1 MWQPTRRRSSISS
14 STSSG
19 VSPNP
24 TIMPDLVVVL
34 LSAICRNTSRLVSY
48 LAALRTRGLIRR
60 TVSMLCEMISGCAS
74 MTCAT
79 SSFLPWKSGIS
90 TSTVVSG
97 LSRLISR
104 MVRTQCDAPKSG
116 RSSRSTEVTTAW
128 ESFIKAMDSATCV
141 GSSASS
147 GKGFPLAVLQNLQ
160 HRVQIFPPIMKVA
173 VPFPQH
179 SPILG
184 QRPLLQMVCR
194 QCDSTMRLVSV

>member
-1 MWQPTRRRSSISS
+1 MAVHGGRSSISS

-24 TIMPDLVVVL
+24 TIMPDLVVIL
-34 LSAICRNTSRLVSY
+34 LSAICRSTSGLFHTWRHCV
-48 LAALRTRGLIRR
+48 RGLMRR

-74 MTCAT
+74 MTCAWVL
-79 SSFLPWKSGIS
+79 SSLESGID
-90 TSTVVSG
+90 TSAVVSG

-116 RSSRSTEVTTAW
+116 RSSRSAGDDCMGEFHQGNGLCMCRLIGIQW
-128 ESFIKAMDSATCV
+128 Q
-141 GSSASS
+141 
-147 GKGFPLAVLQNLQ
+147 GFPLAVLQNLQ

-184 QRPLLQMVCR
+184 WV
-194 QCDSTMRLVSV
+194 